1 MERLKKHAEQEGPSV
16 QEILWQKIL
25 DDEKAQPLL
34 QGQLTCRIT
43 LLGDRD
49 LVLAWAIWKSGHQAE
64 VSEPKLTIIPENPKN
79 PPSDI
84 PPDSEI
90 VPSSSLLGLTG
101 QDLIIAHKIINQTD
115 PVRLVREAE
124 ATLQERG
131 LFYATAPGSG
141 RKVAHQLKGAGIRF
155 DKKSLIS
162 SRWFWPQEVVFIFSK
177 KALVKNPSRV
187 KSKRAL
193 RVSAV

>member
-25 DDEKAQPLL
+25 DDEKARPLL
-34 QGQLTCRIT
+34 EGQLTCRIT
-43 LLGDRD
+43 LLGDPN
-49 LVLAWAIWKSGHQAE
+49 LVLAWAIWKSGHQGKIGGL
-64 VSEPKLTIIPENPKN
+64 KLTIIPESPKN
-79 PPSDI
+79 PPTDT

-90 VPSSSLLGLTG
+90 VPSASLFGLPI
-101 QDLIIAHKIINQTD
+101 QDLIIAYKIINQTD

-131 LFYATAPGSG
+131 LFYATAPGRGTAVS
-141 RKVAHQLKGAGIRF
+141 RQLKGAGVFF
-155 DKKSLIS
+155 DKKTLIS
-162 SRWFWPQEVVFIFSK
+162 NPWFWPREVVFVFSK
-177 KALVKNPSRV
+177 KALVKNLSRA
-187 KSKRAL
+187 KSRNPL